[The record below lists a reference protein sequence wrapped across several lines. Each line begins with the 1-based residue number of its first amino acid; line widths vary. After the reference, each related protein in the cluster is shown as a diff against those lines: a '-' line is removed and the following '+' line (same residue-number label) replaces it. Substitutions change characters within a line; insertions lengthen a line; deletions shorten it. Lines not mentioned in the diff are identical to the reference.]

1 MQISIQDKSIIV
13 ATYEGKHNH
22 GFASR
27 DLLKPSSSSTP
38 EVSTIMNNDLP
49 MTNMSNNI
57 NIDLCL
63 WNRVTLCDDDKQHKD
78 GGTHI
83 KVQECVTSLLKDPNF
98 IASFA
103 EAVILSINTQN
114 KQVGLN
120 LSLGLPQPHFFK

>member
-1 MQISIQDKSIIV
+1 
-13 ATYEGKHNH
+13 
-22 GFASR
+22 
-27 DLLKPSSSSTP
+27 
-38 EVSTIMNNDLP
+38 